1 MATLKRKQRA
11 LITAMLII
19 VHMAAEGGRAPREF
33 HDLFD
38 LPGWRVGIAR
48 RVAAV
53 LLASF
58 IKP

>member
-1 MATLKRKQRA
+1 MATLKSKQRA

-19 VHMAAEGGRAPREF
+19 VHMAGEAGLAPREF

-38 LPGWRVGIAR
+38 LPGWRAGISR

-53 LLASF
+53 SLASF

>member
-1 MATLKRKQRA
+1 
-11 LITAMLII
+11 MLII
-19 VHMAAEGGRAPREF
+19 VHMAEGGRAPREF

-38 LPGWRVGIAR
+38 LPGWRVGISR